1 MAVTMAMTR
10 AKKTWTAEQY
20 AMQCACRCLC
30 WTWGVH
36 SRTQSSST
44 SRLWRAAA
52 NQSRWWSAFG
62 TRTCSEMIKSET
74 ESQVEQQLIS
84 DYEKSQLRAVP
95 LTYAPLCPAS
105 ASLPSLSR
113 PSEINQRWFPDSKLR
128 RQKLD
133 GQQLLAQLIL
143 FVTIVAIH
151 F

>member
-1 MAVTMAMTR
+1 
-10 AKKTWTAEQY
+10 
-20 AMQCACRCLC
+20 
-30 WTWGVH
+30 
-36 SRTQSSST
+36 
-44 SRLWRAAA
+44 
-52 NQSRWWSAFG
+52 
-62 TRTCSEMIKSET
+62 MIKSET

-95 LTYAPLCPAS
+95 LTYAPLCP